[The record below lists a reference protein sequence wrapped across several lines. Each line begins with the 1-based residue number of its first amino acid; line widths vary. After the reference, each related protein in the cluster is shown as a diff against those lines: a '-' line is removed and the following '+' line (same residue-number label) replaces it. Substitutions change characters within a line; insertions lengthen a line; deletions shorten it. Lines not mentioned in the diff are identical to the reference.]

1 MYHVAFHFIYTYTPW
16 LCSDLPGNFEAAFAL
31 ASFHLRIMLIG
42 NNTNGESEAK
52 KTRTLLLKAAKL
64 DTTKPHPFALL
75 GVWYETQNDTAR
87 AKGCYQK
94 ALAIDQSHPVAGRGL
109 LRLMTRVEVQ
119 PFCENA
125 AKQNS
130 SVNGWA
136 WREISQQKSREE
148 GDDTTAVVCLQQAL
162 RCQDIRAPENDTL
175 GVFYTDPYASQSEAK
190 NATYCEAS
198 ETWAELATCYRQ
210 LGKHSAA
217 LRAYESAYS
226 ISNGHLSPE
235 ALCSWAQVNVDLGL
249 YEDAADKCSMVL
261 SAENSKNVQYLA
273 AYTEGEALLFLARNC
288 INEGKFG
295 TSLGHLEK
303 GIERMSSLSVVEE
316 KFTKDHYCKL
326 KLLGDL
332 YSSGSSLPS
341 YVFAATSQDGRNSET
356 SGNLSSEVINQLDF
370 LRKGEKAYTLAL
382 ELGKEEDGNEE
393 DNAYLIAAAATDLG
407 TNLLSQARVV
417 SMALGEGSGGGT
429 STSSSDLVMQ
439 SSQLKDLITR
449 SINAYMSAVDSSPHE
464 APAWC
469 GLGCAL
475 IGVDPIM
482 SQHAFGRALQIDPSL
497 ADSWSNIGLLYTNH
511 DTEKCSEIL
520 DYLTQVDDTPLMWI
534 GRGFLLEK
542 TARAWADQV
551 VDQDVASEACLT
563 KAADAYRAALQITQH
578 PAALLGLSLTCRRA
592 DPRLKES
599 NNLVY
604 SELADHASKLESR
617 VSIDIHQVLTSG
629 GNIGANYLSNLTQ
642 IEEGLNRLNSDDGAE
657 SAGLLINDSK
667 CALDESTKRL
677 HSNGGIGSQ
686 QGGSQLAQCEIDLSV
701 STLLQMKE
709 TEEFSYDMIKSASS
723 QASIASSS
731 ECNNHTDKSCSSLDD
746 TRNNVFMNPESGE
759 AWLMFANKLAEQL
772 SSKRSD
778 STGLS
783 SAKVASKRAYDLLH
797 QRVISASLLTRRQ
810 ASNGKSIEF
819 SDGSVVSSI
828 PPASLVSQSMA
839 LVSWLNELEKSKKDE
854 EENNTPSDN
863 QIVASFQESL
873 LLDPTNLMAASS
885 LGIET
890 S

>member
-1 MYHVAFHFIYTYTPW
+1 
-16 LCSDLPGNFEAAFAL
+16 
-31 ASFHLRIMLIG
+31 MLLG
-42 NNTNGESEAK
+42 NNMNDESEAK

-94 ALAIDQSHPVAGRGL
+94 ALGIYPSHPVAGRGL
-109 LRLMTRVEVQ
+109 LRLMSRVEFQ

-136 WREISQQKSREE
+136 WRAISQQKSREE

-162 RCQDIRAPENDTL
+162 RCQDIRAPGNDTL
-175 GVFYTDPYASQSEAK
+175 GVFYTDPKYETK

-226 ISNGHLSPE
+226 ISNGRLSPA

-261 SAENSKNVQYLA
+261 SMETSKHIQHMA
-273 AYTEGEALLFLARNC
+273 AYIEGEALLFLARNC
-288 INEGKFG
+288 VNEGKFG
-295 TSLGHLEK
+295 SSLAHLER
-303 GIERMSSLSVVEE
+303 GIERISSLSVVAE
-316 KFTKDHYCKL
+316 KFTKDHYCEV

-341 YVFAATSQDGRNSET
+341 YVFAVTNQDDQTSET
-356 SGNLSSEVINQLDF
+356 SGHLSCEVINQLEF

-382 ELGKEEDGNEE
+382 DLGKEEDGNEEE

-429 STSSSDLVMQ
+429 NTSSSDLVMQ

-449 SINAYMSAVDSSPHE
+449 SINAYMSSVDSSPHE

-542 TARAWADQV
+542 TARAWADKKM
-551 VDQDVASEACLT
+551 DQDLAREACLT

-599 NNLVY
+599 NDLVY
-604 SELADHASKLESR
+604 SELADYASKLESR
-617 VSIDIHQVLTSG
+617 VSIDIHQVLTG
-629 GNIGANYLSNLTQ
+629 GDNIGANYLSNLAQ
-642 IEEGLNRLNSDDGAE
+642 IEEGLNRLNVVDGAE

-667 CALDESTKRL
+667 NAVDESTKHL
-677 HSNGGIGSQ
+677 HSNGGSVSQ
-686 QGGSQLAQCEIDLSV
+686 DESPSTQCEIDISV
-701 STLLQMKE
+701 STPLKKE
-709 TEEFSYDMIKSASS
+709 KTEEEFSHDMIESAAT
-723 QASIASSS
+723 QASIASSNVCINPTDNL
-731 ECNNHTDKSCSSLDD
+731 CNGLDD
-746 TRNNVFMNPESGE
+746 ARNNVFMNPESGE
-759 AWLMFANKLAEQL
+759 AWLMLANKLAEEL
-772 SSKRSD
+772 SSERSD
-778 STGLS
+778 CTSLS

-797 QRVISASLLTRRQ
+797 QRVISATLLTRRQ
-810 ASNGKSIEF
+810 ASHGKSIEF
-819 SDGSVVSSI
+819 SDASVVSSI

-839 LVSWLNELEKSKKDE
+839 LVSWLNEVEESEKNE
-854 EENNTPSDN
+854 EENTPSDN
-863 QIVASFQESL
+863 QIVASLQESL
-873 LLDPTNLMAASS
+873 LLDPTNPLAAAS